1 VSGFRLR
8 VRLDPAPDHRAQLA
22 AYPDDDLWPD
32 FAVVTSGMIAIDL
45 GPHAI
50 GYRHGRL
57 TPLPAGT
64 ASPAAWLPDYLGGLL
79 HRLASAVRQ
88 LQPGQSTTAHL
99 LDAPAALTF
108 AREEDDQVTVS
119 YVSAGR
125 RIYTVRVPLAEVRA
139 AVAGALDE
147 FLTALLAINPR
158 LAGHPD
164 VVALQAHRAA
174 LAGSA

>member
-22 AYPDDDLWPD
+22 AYPDDDLRPD
-32 FAVVTSGMIAIDL
+32 FAVVTSGAIAIDL
-45 GPHAI
+45 GPHAV
-50 GYRHGRL
+50 GYRRGRL

-64 ASPAAWLPDYLGGLL
+64 ASPAVWLPDYLGGLL

-108 AREEDDQVTVS
+108 AREDDQVTVS

-125 RIYTVRVPLAEVRA
+125 HIYTVRVPLAEVRA

-174 LAGSA
+174 LAGPA